1 MSCQILFTK
10 LQKMKNTKSEIKS
23 IKTGKRL
30 RTIYCLRCKDYTH
43 NFKPEKE
50 KITNKLLREK
60 SHCVVFQSNKS
71 RFLNKK
77 QINN

>member
-30 RTIYCLRCKDYTH
+30 GTIYCLRCKDYTH
-43 NFKPEKE
+43 NFRPEKE

-60 SHCVVFQSNKS
+60 SHCVVCQSNKS